1 MRSGR
6 PAWRDGD
13 ARRRADRDARRG
25 TGRDGRPGG
34 DRDAWP
40 RADRDAGPRPGGDA
54 RRRGAGDGGRRDP
67 DSPLPELPRFQP
79 PGPAEP
85 GQDPVTGPLGRQ
97 ADAPPETPRA
107 VAADRDTDPAARPSI
122 TDTMAAELAG
132 WAAGELPGQ
141 ASARLAA
148 WATVGGAVARGRQ
161 QARLGGGGTAAERIG

>member
-1 MRSGR
+1 M
-6 PAWRDGD
+6 
-13 ARRRADRDARRG
+13 
-25 TGRDGRPGG
+25 
-34 DRDAWP
+34 
-40 RADRDAGPRPGGDA
+40 
-54 RRRGAGDGGRRDP
+54 
-67 DSPLPELPRFQP
+67 PELPRFQP
-79 PGPAEP
+79 PSPAEP

-97 ADAPPETPRA
+97 ADAPPEAPRA
-107 VAADRDTDPAARPSI
+107 VAEDRDTEPAARPSI